1 MRAAVVAEWV
11 IVSGG
16 WNLFRTMRE
25 QALTPT
31 LARQAAEWCE
41 RQGDTGSSSEL
52 LWAAREA
59 EKWCEVPES
68 QESEPDIIMRIDDL
82 LSADAMSWSP
92 VGEDEAARI
101 LAGEQ
106 AETPKPWVSRQIH
119 ALPVS
124 DAPAWRTWWD
134 RLSEDEQEEVP
145 WYVVCFGCMAVG
157 EREVTCGC
165 GNPSGQGDSR

>member
-31 LARQAAEWCE
+31 LARQVAAWCD
-41 RQGDTGSSSEL
+41 RQGDAESAAEL
-52 LWAAREA
+52 RWAAGKS
-59 EKWCEVPES
+59 EKWREVPE
-68 QESEPDIIMRIDDL
+68 EPETDIIMMIDDL
-82 LSADAMSWSP
+82 LSADVMSWSP

-124 DAPAWRTWWD
+124 DVPMWRTWWD

-145 WYVVCFGCMAVG
+145 WYVVCFECGAVG
-157 EREVTCGC
+157 ERSVDCGC
-165 GNPSGQGDSR
+165 WGSG